1 MRSRLY
7 ARLLPAAHTLVY
19 RLTSGRIGGR
29 WGSTRVLLLTTTGR
43 RTGRRH
49 TTPLLYIE
57 DAGKYVAA
65 ATNDGATRH
74 PGWYRNLMTRPEAMV
89 QAGADKFAVEATT
102 ATPEERDR
110 LWPLLA
116 DSYANYERDRK
127 RTTREI
133 PVVILAPR
141 GEQ

>member
-29 WGSTRVLLLTTTGR
+29 WGRARVLLLTTTGR
-43 RTGRRH
+43 RSGRRR

-57 DAGKYVAA
+57 DAGKYVVM
-65 ATNDGATRH
+65 ATNDGAARH
-74 PGWYRNLMTRPEAMV
+74 PGWYRNLASRPEAMV
-89 QAGADKFAVEATT
+89 QTGAGTFAVGMTTAGA
-102 ATPEERDR
+102 EECER

-116 DSYANYERDRK
+116 DAYANYERDRK
-127 RTTREI
+127 RTSREI
-133 PVVILAPR
+133 PVVILKPR

>member
-1 MRSRLY
+1 MRSRPY

-57 DAGKYVAA
+57 DAGKYVAV
-65 ATNDGATRH
+65 AT
-74 PGWYRNLMTRPEAMV
+74 NLMTRPEAMI
-89 QAGADKFAVEATT
+89 QAGADKLAVEATT

-127 RTTREI
+127 RTSREI
-133 PVVILAPR
+133 PVVILEPR
-141 GEQ
+141 EEQ